1 MGGLDYQIDDATE
14 VGDQFRQLSC
24 SLSFQ
29 EWCKGWRISVVQ
41 GWLPSFLFCIRL
53 IPCFCEPIV
62 YRTPL
67 EPPVELAHLHGNH
80 SPVLSFAIFSAPL
93 GLGTW
98 LYTN

>member
-14 VGDQFRQLSC
+14 VGDRL
-24 SLSFQ
+24 
-29 EWCKGWRISVVQ
+29 
-41 GWLPSFLFCIRL
+41 RL

-67 EPPVELAHLHGNH
+67 EPPVELTHLHGNH